1 MQPLIVQIVIA
12 SCRRAWLVITL
23 GAALCTLAVTYTA
36 RHFAMTSDSL
46 ELISP
51 DVSWRRNKARF
62 DKAFPAQSD
71 LIVVVVDGVT
81 PELAESG
88 AAKLAARLSSR
99 TDLFR
104 SVRRPDRG
112 SFFEHS
118 GILML
123 PIADISALTS
133 QLIAAQPFLGPLAQD
148 PSLRGVMSSLSIALL
163 GVARG
168 QTRLEALDRPIHALA
183 NTLESV
189 VQGKPTFFS
198 WQSLISEQSAGARQ
212 RRHVILI
219 QPKLD
224 NTVLTPGVPASDAI
238 RQAARSLRLDP
249 ENGVR
254 IRLTGSVVLAD
265 EEFASLSERAGLMA
279 SMTTLAVLLMLWLA
293 FRSVAIIAA
302 ILLTTFAGLGITTG
316 LGLLIVGQFNLI
328 SVAFIPLFVGLGI
341 DFAIQFSMRFR
352 AEHLVHSDIMNALI
366 ATGSK
371 VGGSLALAAS
381 AVAVGFFAFLPTSY
395 RGASELGLVAGIG
408 MVVAFLLSVTL
419 LPALLLLAR
428 PHVQSASVGFSGLAP
443 LDHYLANRRRFVLAA
458 GATAAAIC
466 LALLPLLRFDFN
478 PLHLRD
484 PKKESVATLTDLT
497 SDPGR
502 TPNTVDI
509 LAPSLSAAD
518 SLAERLSKLSEV
530 AHTLTL
536 SSFIPKRQPE
546 KRALIEDASTLLD
559 LTLNPVEILP
569 PPSDIETRE
578 SLIQTANALR
588 QAAGSATTP
597 AAIDARRLSLTL
609 ETLAGGTPE
618 LRSRASETLVTPLST
633 MLGQLRT
640 MLRAEPV
647 TLQTLPRDL
656 MRDWVAENGHARI
669 QVFPRGDSNN
679 NRTLE
684 RFAQAVQAIAPD
696 ATGAPISIQD
706 AARIVVSAF
715 VQAGIW
721 SFLAIV
727 VLLALVLRRI
737 RDVILTLIPIALAGL
752 LTLASCVLMGQP
764 LNFANIIALPLLFGI
779 GVAFSI
785 YFTMAWRSGEIILL
799 QSSLTRAVLFSAL
812 TTATA
817 FGSLSLSSHPGTASL
832 GRLLMVS
839 LGWTLATV
847 LLFEP
852 ALLGPPARRVA
863 AHSD

>member
-1 MQPLIVQIVIA
+1 MQPLIAQIVIA

-71 LIVVVVDGVT
+71 LIVVVVDGAT

-88 AAKLAARLSSR
+88 AAKLAALLSSR

-118 GILML
+118 GILLL
-123 PIADISALTS
+123 PIAEISALTS

-163 GVARG
+163 GVAQG

-183 NTLESV
+183 NALESV

-279 SMTTLAVLLMLWLA
+279 SMTALAVLLMLWLA

-316 LGLLIVGQFNLI
+316 LGLLIVGRFNLI

-352 AEHLVHSDIMNALI
+352 AEHLVHSDIKNALI

-419 LPALLLLAR
+419 LPAFLLLAR
-428 PHVQSASVGFSGLAP
+428 PPVQSAAVGFSGLAP
-443 LDHYLANRRRFVLAA
+443 LDRYLASRRRFVLAT

-484 PKKESVATLTDLT
+484 SKKESVSTLTDLT
-497 SDPGR
+497 SDPDR

-588 QAAGSATTP
+588 QAAGSAATP
-597 AAIDARRLSLTL
+597 AAIDARRLSSTL
-609 ETLAGGTPE
+609 DILAGRALE
-618 LRSRASETLVTPLST
+618 LRSRATETLVAPLST

-647 TLQTLPRDL
+647 TLRTLPRDL
-656 MRDWVAENGHARI
+656 VRDWVADDGRARI
-669 QVFPRGDSNN
+669 QIFPRGDSND

-684 RFAQAVQAIAPD
+684 RFAQAVKAIAPD
-696 ATGAPISIQD
+696 ATGAPISIQE

-715 VQAGIW
+715 VRAGIW

-727 VLLALVLRRI
+727 VLLALVLRHI

-785 YFTMAWRSGEIILL
+785 YFTMAWRSGEVILL
-799 QSSLTRAVLFSAL
+799 QSSLARAVLFSAL